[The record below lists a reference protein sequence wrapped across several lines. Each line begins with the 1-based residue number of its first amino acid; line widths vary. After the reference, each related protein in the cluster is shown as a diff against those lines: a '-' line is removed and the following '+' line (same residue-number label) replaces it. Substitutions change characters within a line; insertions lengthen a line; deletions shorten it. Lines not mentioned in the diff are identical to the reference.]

1 MNSWRWDS
9 DLVRL
14 IFLELQNDIPGISLS
29 FNEQEKVH
37 TKKDTKNQPQDH
49 LEMGSQGFV
58 KAAQV
63 V

>member
-1 MNSWRWDS
+1 M
-9 DLVRL
+9 RL

-37 TKKDTKNQPQDH
+37 TKKDTENQPQDH
-49 LEMGSQGFV
+49 VEMGSQGFV